1 MKILI
6 AILALMT
13 SVIATAQTTKIVT
26 IDAFDFA
33 YSGGLILKN
42 DNAKGSDREETTF
55 RLNLNFAQSL
65 DQYAGLM
72 WKARAYINRED
83 TEFGASDYQE
93 TRWGGAAGLLYNFQ
107 ADNVKESFFASG
119 MVGLERATYEIGNN
133 DDESGFNIFTDLEV
147 GKRFDMGAY
156 SVANISYSP
165 SFSLTLKRYGGDIR
179 DEYFKSGSEIKIN
192 FLKFDIL
199 F

>member
-1 MKILI
+1 MKFII
-6 AILALMT
+6 AMLVLMT
-13 SVIATAQTTKIVT
+13 SVIASAQTKIVT
-26 IDAFDFA
+26 IDAFDYTYA
-33 YSGGLILKN
+33 GGLLIKN
-42 DNAKGSDREETTF
+42 DNGDGPDREETTF
-55 RLNLNFAQSL
+55 RLNLNYAQAFE
-65 DQYAGLM
+65 QYVGLM
-72 WKARAYINRED
+72 WKARVYINRED
-83 TEFGASDYQE
+83 TEYSSFDYQE

-107 ADNVKESFFASG
+107 PEKIKESFFASG
-119 MVGLERATYEIGNN
+119 MLGLERATYEIGNQ
-133 DDESGFNIFTDLEV
+133 DDQSGFNIFTDLEV

-179 DEYFKSGSEIKIN
+179 DDYYESGSEIKIN

>member
-165 SFSLTLKRYGGDIR
+165 SFTLTLKRYGGDIR